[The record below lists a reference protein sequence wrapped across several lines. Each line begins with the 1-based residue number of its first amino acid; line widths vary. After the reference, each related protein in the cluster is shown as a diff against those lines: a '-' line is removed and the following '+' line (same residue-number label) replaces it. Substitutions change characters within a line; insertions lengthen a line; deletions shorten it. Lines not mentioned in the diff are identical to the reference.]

1 MSRRRGAIVL
11 NKPAAGLRDL
21 SERQR
26 KADEDNELFLDSN
39 IEDELEKRDFNQL
52 WLDLCRD
59 DQEAKAV
66 IRSYFRDYV
75 ETSQTVRPALGPQE
89 YEVVQ
94 TITTTKTVI
103 EHWKHLVGEADNTI
117 LRPMRRKQPHNH
129 ALWKL
134 RWDRGEPKDRLVAD
148 ITNWIRKDLAQ
159 TFGLRRESD
168 LTFVKVET
176 MAEDILLL
184 LDVLWTRPED
194 RPILEYTDYLE
205 LHWKTDMLDREI
217 FPIDYHTF
225 WKVWHR
231 LWLVAGN
238 REPIRPYSI
247 RVGAGAKLDGA
258 LGPLTPAL
266 RSYFMAN
273 DEKVFQRNYLP
284 QHIRKEIMPIIFGP
298 EVVGTN
304 EQLHKMLRQATVNR
318 DQNAPLYPTI
328 EDVESFEKRC
338 DMQELKQKYIA
349 SRDDKGSDH
358 LETKRALSEYLKR
371 RKLLIDLKVQ
381 EIREEYFTE
390 ADRRRALGQST
401 SDMLTPTA
409 KLYKPQTQT
418 AAVDRL
424 ATNIGRFLREKDLGG
439 QRRPQVFSQLLL
451 AYLAKRG
458 TEIETIM
465 DSLEGK
471 KPQDTT

>member
-1 MSRRRGAIVL
+1 
-11 NKPAAGLRDL
+11 
-21 SERQR
+21 
-26 KADEDNELFLDSN
+26 
-39 IEDELEKRDFNQL
+39 
-52 WLDLCRD
+52 
-59 DQEAKAV
+59 
-66 IRSYFRDYV
+66 
-75 ETSQTVRPALGPQE
+75 
-89 YEVVQ
+89 
-94 TITTTKTVI
+94 
-103 EHWKHLVGEADNTI
+103 
-117 LRPMRRKQPHNH
+117 
-129 ALWKL
+129 
-134 RWDRGEPKDRLVAD
+134 
-148 ITNWIRKDLAQ
+148 
-159 TFGLRRESD
+159 
-168 LTFVKVET
+168 
-176 MAEDILLL
+176 
-184 LDVLWTRPED
+184 
-194 RPILEYTDYLE
+194 
-205 LHWKTDMLDREI
+205 
-217 FPIDYHTF
+217 
-225 WKVWHR
+225 
-231 LWLVAGN
+231 
-238 REPIRPYSI
+238 
-247 RVGAGAKLDGA
+247 
-258 LGPLTPAL
+258 
-266 RSYFMAN
+266 MAN

-298 EVVGTN
+298 EAVGTN
-304 EQLHKMLRQATVNR
+304 EQLHKMLRQATMNR

-401 SDMLTPTA
+401 SDILTPTA

-418 AAVDRL
+418 TAVDRL

-471 KPQDTT
+471 KPQDTTQQQPEQFTCLLCLARFPFRGNLTRHNQNVHYKKGAFDRPFPCPQCDRLGKEKYMVEGVEHWSNHVERCHGILYAPCLPSRSCQRWPAEPKPAKKRDARCLICENMFYPGISLSRHFNKEHGSLFKKAFTCHECRREDGTEVLIESRAAWMVHVAEVHARDGQSGVDISERTVPQKRKRAGCEEKVLGTEKHPKLN